1 MNALRSLLMLVACA
15 APASAG
21 DWPQWLGP
29 RRDASSDEKVPAWKG
44 QLKELW
50 RQPMGEGNSSPVV
63 ASGRIFVHTK
73 PNDKNIEA
81 VVAFDAATGKELW
94 NTSYDR
100 ADFKS
105 LYGNG
110 PRATPYVVDGKLY
123 SYGITGVLS
132 CFDTTSGKI
141 VWQVDT
147 WKELSAAKLFFG
159 AACSPLV
166 DQGRVYLNVGGK
178 GTSVVAFDAADGKV
192 VWKSLDDPASYSSPI
207 LLRDGDVKQLIVLT
221 GKGLASL
228 DPSGGQLYWQF
239 PLVDKLFESST
250 TPVRIGERA
259 LASSIT
265 YGSAALR
272 LQTKDGKPSYT
283 EDWKNTELTSYFAT
297 PVATEPDHVY
307 MVTGRLP
314 LPGRPGEADLHCVDM
329 KTGKKLWTRP
339 KVGEFHTSLLRTG
352 NNKLLMLEEAGDLV
366 LIDPDPKEYRE
377 LARAKVCGHV
387 WAHAALADGKLYVR
401 DDKDVLCLELPK

>member
-110 PRATPYVVDGKLY
+110 PRATPSVVDGKLY

-314 LPGRPGEADLHCVDM
+314 L
-329 KTGKKLWTRP
+329 
-339 KVGEFHTSLLRTG
+339 RTCT
-352 NNKLLMLEEAGDLV
+352 AST
-366 LIDPDPKEYRE
+366 
-377 LARAKVCGHV
+377 
-387 WAHAALADGKLYVR
+387 
-401 DDKDVLCLELPK
+401 